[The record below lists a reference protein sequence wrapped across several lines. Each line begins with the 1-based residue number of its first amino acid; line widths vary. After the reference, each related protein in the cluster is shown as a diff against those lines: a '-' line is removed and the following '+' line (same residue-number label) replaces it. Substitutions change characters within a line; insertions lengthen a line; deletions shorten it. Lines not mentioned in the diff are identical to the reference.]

1 MSEAFLPWLDK
12 LQKLYNGSDG
22 RDISD
27 TDESQEWINKLRN
40 RITQRKYNEKLNK
53 DLYKLVSAAS
63 VNNLASNMLSE
74 GYHCF
79 ACKACDKPHICTIWF
94 SFHSALHIF
103 SRSALFAT
111 DSSNAAFSYFAD
123 FSSSSFMANNM
134 LAQQL
139 DPPNAGVKKI
149 FLRKLN
155 SWNSI
160 NYKTG
165 NLMKVKILLTRL
177 ENFLT
182 REQQMIGLMKMECAL
197 CWLLRKETA
206 QNVHN

>member
-74 GYHCF
+74 GYHSF
-79 ACKACDKPHICTIWF
+79 IACEACHDMSHAACDKPHI
-94 SFHSALHIF
+94 
-103 SRSALFAT
+103 
-111 DSSNAAFSYFAD
+111 
-123 FSSSSFMANNM
+123 
-134 LAQQL
+134 
-139 DPPNAGVKKI
+139 
-149 FLRKLN
+149 
-155 SWNSI
+155 
-160 NYKTG
+160 
-165 NLMKVKILLTRL
+165 
-177 ENFLT
+177 
-182 REQQMIGLMKMECAL
+182 
-197 CWLLRKETA
+197 
-206 QNVHN
+206 